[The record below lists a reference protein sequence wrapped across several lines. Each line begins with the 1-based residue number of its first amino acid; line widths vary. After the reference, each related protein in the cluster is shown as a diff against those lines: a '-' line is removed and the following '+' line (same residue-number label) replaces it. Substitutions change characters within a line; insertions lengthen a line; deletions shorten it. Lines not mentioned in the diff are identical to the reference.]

1 LKKNSSKI
9 SSDTLLGLLDETG
22 REDTE
27 KEDTDKEDKTLLT
40 GQPLFQIL
48 KEVFPNMPEE

>member
-1 LKKNSSKI
+1 
-9 SSDTLLGLLDETG
+9 LLDDKV

-27 KEDTDKEDKTLLT
+27 KENTEKEDKTLLT

>member
-1 LKKNSSKI
+1 
-9 SSDTLLGLLDETG
+9 LGLLDETG

-27 KEDTDKEDKTLLT
+27 KEDTGKEDKTLLT